1 MKKKD
6 TEWLYEKYAMEKKYF
21 GVTAK
26 RVPIRDVPEGINQVA
41 YTTPPPHAAI
51 YIKKDSHFTK
61 GLDEH
66 KARAFRFGLFTKEM
80 SRIQFT
86 NYDYQNKLAETLEPY
101 ERNVFRLI
109 CSIIEEPAV
118 ESLAPTF
125 IGGVLLQSLRYATKR
140 IYDCAEPIETGKTPF
155 EEFILALE
163 QFGDMGPL
171 KGSFKTP
178 AARTIFYKCMPTAS
192 EAVEEVDAKKRSDMA
207 LKIHNIS
214 KPLWEAEAK
223 STYIDEKTLSAF
235 EELISSL
242 GMSIGKSSMKSG
254 GAGSKIDPEELEE
267 EADFTKGASRKTT
280 IKEVKELTEE
290 EKAVYERLKDA
301 EESKEETISSEED
314 EEERGP
320 FAADGNDEDFIVYDE
335 TDEIDL
341 STINDYDPMEDEI
354 DVKGCDF
361 FDKLVR
367 TELELEEV
375 KEREATETALEKP
388 FEFPEV
394 TKRYG
399 TRNYKCANVT
409 TSLKDRESAVLGYTK
424 IVGEYETLINNSY
437 KKLKALFAEDA
448 EETVYKSSGK
458 LSLKKTVSGTVTSK
472 VFTKKLDPKDKSNM
486 AVMLVIDESGSMSGT
501 RIQRAKA
508 AAINLAEIFKKLGIP
523 LYVMGFTAD
532 TNYKNSSTGKIEN
545 VDVLHHH
552 YAMWSSSPNDLLK
565 LTSIHAYANNFDGYS
580 IRYASKV
587 LEKRPETHKVMIV
600 ISDGQPAAN
609 AYSRGVYGYSDTK
622 DAIREARGKNQNVLG
637 VAIGADIDKLHDMY
651 GNDFVFI
658 NTSGDLFTGIVTKF
672 TNMVKKW

>member
-6 TEWLYEKYAMEKKYF
+6 TEWLYEKLAMEKKYL
-21 GVTAK
+21 GVKKK
-26 RVPIRDVPEGINQVA
+26 RIPIRDVPDHVSQVA
-41 YTTPPPHAAI
+41 YTTPPPDRAI
-51 YIKKDSHFTK
+51 YIRKDSRFTK
-61 GLDEH
+61 GLDDH

-80 SRIQFT
+80 ARLEFT
-86 NYDYQNKLAETLEPY
+86 NFDYQNKIAETLEPY

-125 IGGVLLQSLRYATKR
+125 IGGFLLQSLRYATKR
-140 IYDCAEPIETGKTPF
+140 VYDCAEPIDSGDSPF
-155 EEFILALE
+155 EEFILALQ

-178 AARTIFYKCMPTAS
+178 AARTIFYRCVPTAS
-192 EAVEEVDAKKRSDMA
+192 EAIEEIDAKKRTDMA
-207 LKIHNIS
+207 LKVHNIS

-223 STYIDEKTLSAF
+223 STYIGEETLSSF
-235 EELISSL
+235 EKMLSIL
-242 GMSIGKSSMKSG
+242 GMSVGKSSMLG
-254 GAGSKIDPEELEE
+254 GGSGSKIDPEELEE

-280 IKEVKELTEE
+280 IKEIKEL
-290 EKAVYERLKDA
+290 
-301 EESKEETISSEED
+301 SKEEKEAYERAKED
-314 EEERGP
+314 EEAEEETIISEEEEMESGNLS
-320 FAADGNDEDFIVYDE
+320 ADGNDEDFIVYDE
-335 TDEIDL
+335 TEKIDL
-341 STINDYDPMEDEI
+341 STVNDYDPIEDEI
-354 DVKGCDF
+354 DVSGCDF

-367 TELELEEV
+367 TELEISEIEE
-375 KEREATETALEKP
+375 KAAAETSLEKP
-388 FEFPEV
+388 FEFPSV
-394 TKRYG
+394 TTKYES
-399 TRNYKCANVT
+399 RNYKCANLT
-409 TSLKDRESAVLGYTK
+409 TTLTNRETAVLGYNK
-424 IVGEYETLINNSY
+424 IVGEYEDLINNCY

-472 VFTKKLDPKDKSNM
+472 VFTKKVDPKNKSNM

-501 RIQRAKA
+501 RIQRAKT

-532 TNYKNSSTGKIEN
+532 TYIKKSSGSTERADA
-545 VDVLHHH
+545 VHHH
-552 YAMWSSSPNDLLK
+552 YSMWSSASNDLLK
-565 LTSIHAYANNFDGYS
+565 LTSIHAEANNFDGYS

-600 ISDGQPAAN
+600 ISDGQPACN
-609 AYSRGVYGYSDTK
+609 AYSSISGYSDTK
-622 DAIREARGKNQNVLG
+622 DAIREARGKSQNVLG
-637 VAIGADIDKLHDMY
+637 VAIGADLERLHDMY

-658 NTSGDLFTGIVTKF
+658 KSSEDLFTGIVSKF